1 MTLYEDLGYLCVKD
15 INDDEYSK
23 SFKKKFK
30 KPMFLEHFRVAS
42 LFRAGVMVNSG
53 SQNTGM
59 LRTFIQSFHAYIIV
73 ASIIFVFKQNVTEA
87 R

>member
-53 SQNTGM
+53 SQ
-59 LRTFIQSFHAYIIV
+59 IQGC
-73 ASIIFVFKQNVTEA
+73 
-87 R
+87 